1 MKLSAETLRA
11 EAAATGF
18 RPEILEKVCHLLNLL
33 EGLRSH
39 PFLKGR
45 LALKG
50 GTALNLFVFD
60 VPRLSVDIDL
70 NYVGSG
76 DLATMQAERPRIEEA
91 IQAVCAREDLT
102 VTKMPADHAGGKWR
116 LRYPGSSGQDGNL
129 ELDVNFMLR
138 VPLWPVELRDSRTVG
153 AFATSAVPVL
163 DIHELSAGKLAALFA
178 RHASRD
184 LFDAHALLT
193 TLDQLSKPKV
203 RTAFLVYGG
212 LNRKDWR
219 TIGPADVDFDPREL
233 QNELVPLLRQAD
245 LSAIGD
251 PAQWARKLID
261 ECRAA
266 LGAVLPFSPAERE
279 FLHCLLDH
287 GDIRPEL
294 LTTDQELA
302 RQIAAQPGLH
312 WKAQNVRQHKGRGK

>member
-39 PFLKGR
+39 PFL
-45 LALKG
+45 
-50 GTALNLFVFD
+50 
-60 VPRLSVDIDL
+60 
-70 NYVGSG
+70 
-76 DLATMQAERPRIEEA
+76 
-91 IQAVCAREDLT
+91 
-102 VTKMPADHAGGKWR
+102 
-116 LRYPGSSGQDGNL
+116 
-129 ELDVNFMLR
+129 
-138 VPLWPVELRDSRTVG
+138 
-153 AFATSAVPVL
+153 
-163 DIHELSAGKLAALFA
+163 
-178 RHASRD
+178 
-184 LFDAHALLT
+184 
-193 TLDQLSKPKV
+193 
-203 RTAFLVYGG
+203 
-212 LNRKDWR
+212 NRKDWR
-219 TIGPADVDFDPREL
+219 TIDPADVDFDPREL
-233 QNELVPLLRQAD
+233 QNELVPLLRQPD

-266 LGAVLPFSPAERE
+266 LDVVLPFSPAEQE
-279 FLHCLLDH
+279 FLDRLLDH